1 MKNLLKKISDWII
14 ADATPPTPPVFKK
27 KEPMP
32 EEKKKEEKLPEEYDN
47 VTLFIDGR
55 PKKVSRSSKYLLDM
69 LTLD

>member
-1 MKNLLKKISDWII
+1 MMNLLKKISDWII
-14 ADATPPTPPVFKK
+14 ADATPPTILKQEKK
-27 KEPMP
+27 PMP

-69 LTLD
+69 LILD